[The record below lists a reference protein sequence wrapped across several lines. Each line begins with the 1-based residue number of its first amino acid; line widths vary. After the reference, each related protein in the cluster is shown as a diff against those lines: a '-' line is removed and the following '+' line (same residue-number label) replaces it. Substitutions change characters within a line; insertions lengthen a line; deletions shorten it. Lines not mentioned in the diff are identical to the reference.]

1 MMREDKLLREKIV
14 KAPIPSRSQNETK
27 PESLL
32 SASAKEFTAEPAELA
47 ELAETNVQ
55 VEPMA
60 DQEDS
65 E

>member
-1 MMREDKLLREKIV
+1 MMREDKLLREKSV

-47 ELAETNVQ
+47 ETNVQ